1 MIIEE
6 LKFRRLCKGEYGG
19 FEGQKFQDA
28 LTAHPE
34 LDPVPVV
41 FETAVLEG
49 NEMPTY
55 HIPRAE
61 AEQYAQWAREER
73 KPEED
78 LLERIKPDMRGWIRL
93 NRSLMCKRIRKALEI
108 FNPEHHTQV
117 TIVWEIETPDKVD
130 VEIVRKYL
138 KAYE

>member
-41 FETAVLEG
+41 FETALQG

-61 AEQYAQWAREER
+61 AEQYAQWAKEER
-73 KPEED
+73 QPEED
-78 LLERIKPDMRGWIRL
+78 LLIHIKPSMREWIRI
-93 NRSLMCKRIRKALEI
+93 NRSLMCKRIRKALET
-108 FNPEHHTQV
+108 FSLEHYTEV
-117 TIVWEIETPDKVD
+117 TIVWEIETPDKID
-130 VEIVRKYL
+130 HGIVKKYL